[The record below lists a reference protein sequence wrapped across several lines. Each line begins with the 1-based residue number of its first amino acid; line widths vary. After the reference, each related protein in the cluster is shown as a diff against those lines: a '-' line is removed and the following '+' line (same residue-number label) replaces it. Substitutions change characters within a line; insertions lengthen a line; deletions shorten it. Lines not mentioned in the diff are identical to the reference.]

1 MVNIFI
7 NKTVI
12 THNKICGVKWK
23 WKSDVFTDFIITLPT
38 QDVHR
43 FAACCTTG
51 QVTLNA
57 ASFSLCTYFWLCLY
71 FNLQL
76 FSILF
81 PQLQHLNCSNR
92 MQNEAHLEWASVII
106 NQLICHF
113 HFLLTPCILFWVM
126 KVLVLKIFSI
136 LMFIFVSNLSFLV
149 DTDNINLH
157 LYDWLERS
165 VENDTSRKKIVF
177 NLSAIGVALF

>member
-1 MVNIFI
+1 
-7 NKTVI
+7 
-12 THNKICGVKWK
+12 
-23 WKSDVFTDFIITLPT
+23 
-38 QDVHR
+38 
-43 FAACCTTG
+43 
-51 QVTLNA
+51 
-57 ASFSLCTYFWLCLY
+57 
-71 FNLQL
+71 
-76 FSILF
+76 
-81 PQLQHLNCSNR
+81 
-92 MQNEAHLEWASVII
+92 
-106 NQLICHF
+106 
-113 HFLLTPCILFWVM
+113 M